1 MFDKK
6 KIAEAEALGYRIDI
20 MGRNVQV
27 TEPMKDYA
35 IEKISKIERFHPHIL
50 DVHVTMDIQKLEH
63 TVTIFIHFSH
73 MKIKV
78 HASSNDMYAS
88 IDKATEKLRT
98 QIRRWKD
105 KIQDHHAK
113 SRSVVDMQV
122 NVLQRPYDEL
132 EEFNGDIVASN
143 KASEQARSWPPKVIG
158 TSTRPLKDLTKEEA
172 VMKIELS
179 GDQFLIYRDE
189 ASRRLHILYRRKDG
203 NYGLIQ
209 TE

>member
-1 MFDKK
+1 
-6 KIAEAEALGYRIDI
+6 
-20 MGRNVQV
+20 
-27 TEPMKDYA
+27 MKDYA
-35 IEKISKIERFHPHIL
+35 LEKISKIERFHPHIL
-50 DVHVTMDIQKLEH
+50 DIQVTMDIQKLEH
-63 TVTIFIHFSH
+63 TVTIFIHFNH

-78 HASSNDMYAS
+78 HASSNDMYTS
-88 IDKATEKLRT
+88 IDRATEKLRK

-132 EEFNGDIVASN
+132 EEFNGDIAASS
-143 KASEQARSWPPKVIG
+143 KAKEQAMSWPPKVIG